1 MSHHRDKRNSPELD
15 GLLRQHRL
23 ATDTPSQLSD
33 AFRLGYWSAQAEI
46 ARLQAEVERLTYDL
60 EWMTTDR
67 GKWQDSATRR
77 HFERD
82 AAHNDAIEAA
92 AMVQVL
98 RINEGGRRYMSG
110 LSPEARAAI
119 RALKI
124 TTQEQT
130 K

>member
-1 MSHHRDKRNSPELD
+1 MSYDPDYREDCIVEMDNGDYVLHSE
-15 GLLRQHRL
+15 
-23 ATDTPSQLSD
+23 
-33 AFRLGYWSAQAEI
+33 AQAEI

-77 HFERD
+77 LFERD
-82 AAHNDAIEAA
+82 AARNDAIEAA

-98 RINEGGRRYMSG
+98 RINEGGQRYMSG

-124 TTQEQT
+124 TTQDQS